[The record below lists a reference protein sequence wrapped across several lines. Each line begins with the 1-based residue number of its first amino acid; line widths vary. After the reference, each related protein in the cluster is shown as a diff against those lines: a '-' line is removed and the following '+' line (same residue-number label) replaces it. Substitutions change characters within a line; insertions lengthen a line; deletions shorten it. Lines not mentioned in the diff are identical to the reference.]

1 MLFAMSALIHS
12 PVTAVVGVL
21 LYGIAA
27 FSVVA
32 PLQMWV
38 MTKAGDAPDITSAAN
53 ISAFTLG
60 SALGIWLGGAAI
72 DTGLGAASVNWVGGI
87 ISGIG
92 LLLALSSLWLDRVAP
107 PQRFHQPAPLTHHH

>member
-1 MLFAMSALIHS
+1 
-12 PVTAVVGVL
+12 VL

-38 MTKAGDAPDITSAAN
+38 MTKAGDAPDIASAAN

-72 DTGLGAASVNWVGGI
+72 DAGLGAASVNWVGGI

-92 LLLALSSLWLDRVAP
+92 LLLALSSLRLDRITP
-107 PQRFHQPAPLTHHH
+107 PQPFETQPAPSTHHH